1 MLGYSAGM
9 ACSFLR
15 ALRCALSLFVCL
27 SAPAHAWGPQGHRL
41 VGAMAEA
48 ELTPAARA
56 EVARLLRDEAE
67 PSLAGVSNWADDLR
81 ERGTDLGRRSST
93 WHYVNLAQDDCVYEA
108 AAHCRDGDCV
118 IEAIR
123 RQEALLADRRQ
134 PDAVRAQALKF
145 LVHFVGDTHQPLHT
159 GYAGDRGG
167 NTYQLRVRGLGSNL
181 HRVWDGDVV
190 MAASRNE
197 QRNLRR
203 LRALP
208 TPTGVDD
215 PAVASWAQASCR
227 IVRREGFYP
236 PRGQL
241 APGYLT
247 RWRPTADMQLRLAA
261 ERLAR
266 LLNRALSMPDASRA
280 RVP

>member
-15 ALRCALSLFVCL
+15 ALRCALSIVVFL
-27 SAPAHAWGPQGHRL
+27 SAPAYAWGPQGHRL
-41 VGAMAEA
+41 IGTMAEA
-48 ELTPAARA
+48 ELTPGARA
-56 EVARLLRDEAE
+56 EVARLLHGESD
-67 PSLAGVSNWADDLR
+67 PTLAGISNWADDLR
-81 ERGTDLGRRSST
+81 ENDPDLGRRSAS
-93 WHYVNLAQDDCVYEA
+93 WHYVNLAQDDCVYQA
-108 AAHCRDGDCV
+108 AAHCRNGDCV

-134 PDAVRAQALKF
+134 PDAVRTQALKF
-145 LVHFVGDTHQPLHT
+145 LVHFVGDVHQPLHT
-159 GYAGDRGG
+159 GYANDRGG
-167 NTYQLRVRGLGSNL
+167 NTYQLQVRGLGSNL

-190 MAASRNE
+190 MAASRSE

-208 TPTGVDD
+208 TPAGVSDT
-215 PAVASWAQASCR
+215 AVGSWAETACR

-236 PRGQL
+236 PRGLL

-266 LLNRALSMPDASRA
+266 LLNRALAPPDAARVRA
-280 RVP
+280 R